1 MPTKKE
7 MFADYEQRWTNVRD
21 AALAQPM
28 FTQDVFTVGDLA
40 HRFDLPWFE
49 KSKEVWVSEY
59 LAFDYHSLLQRRG
72 LGIVKIGKII
82 AILEASIG
90 SDIQPM
96 VVSAPLTPPKKAR
109 DTLRDW
115 RIPESFPVALMRVPA
130 RIIGFCENNHIE
142 TLGGLLDAVESLGG
156 PGLLKQDNLGRKS
169 VSEVLALVNSL
180 QSNDASGVRRCLPLA
195 NEGFELSLAIAVRRM
210 IEDLSPRQRPLMER
224 RLVQKMT
231 LEEAAVEAGLT
242 RERVRQV
249 ARDFLLGPL
258 QRLLDWFPS
267 EQQALLQLWLD
278 GGDLGQKLGPFANI
292 SDEALAIGAITA
304 VFEEEP
310 EAIAA
315 NLHQEQQFEMWHEQ
329 LRNSAE
335 FQKSGLD
342 LQSFLDRTVPVR
354 QQAAFTDFLFQKPG
368 FSVDHESGRI
378 LPERGSLR
386 RLVHALLREE
396 DDPVPA
402 TWLVR
407 LVQES
412 DFYPDM
418 SVPKLL
424 RSYRDWLQRH
434 PDFPKDRILWNE

>member
-7 MFADYEQRWTNVRD
+7 MLAGYELRWLTVRN

-28 FTQDVFTVGDLA
+28 FTKDVFTIGDLA

-59 LAFDYHSLLQRRG
+59 LALDFHSLLRRRG

-82 AILEASIG
+82 AILEAAIG
-90 SDIQPM
+90 SNIQP
-96 VVSAPLTPPKKAR
+96 VVVPSQLTLPKKAR
-109 DTLRDW
+109 DTLQDW
-115 RIPESFPVALMRVPA
+115 HIPESFPVALIRVPA

-156 PGLLKQDNLGRKS
+156 PGLLKQENLGRKS

-180 QSNDASGVRRCLPLA
+180 RCNDASGVRRYLPIA
-195 NEGFELSLAIAVRRM
+195 IEGFGLSLAIAVRRM
-210 IEDLSPRQRPLMER
+210 IEDLSPQQRPILQR

-231 LEEAAVEAGLT
+231 LEEAAEEAGLT
-242 RERVRQV
+242 RERVRQI
-249 ARDFLLGPL
+249 ARDFLLEPL

-267 EQQALLQLWLD
+267 EQQELLQISLQ
-278 GGDLGQKLGPFANI
+278 GGDLGKKLGPFSNS

-315 NLHQEQQFEMWHEQ
+315 NLDQELQFETWHEQ

-335 FQKSGLD
+335 FQSSGLD
-342 LQSFLDRTVPVR
+342 LQSFLNSTVPVH
-354 QQAAFTDFLFQKPG
+354 QQSAFTDFLFQKPG
-368 FSVDHESGRI
+368 LTIDHESGHV

-396 DDPVPA
+396 DDPIPA

-412 DFYPDM
+412 DLYRGM
-418 SVPKLL
+418 TVPKLL
-424 RSYRDWLQRH
+424 RNYRDWLQRH
-434 PDFPKDRILWNE
+434 PDFPKDRIIWNE